1 MGHPVTT
8 NPLIIMTI
16 NMTVVFFVLVALSG
30 LIHLIHMVDP
40 TKEPEVADGGSGDE
54 SAESAAIIAK
64 LKENSAAPAEE
75 VSQVEEGISPEV
87 IAAISAAIS
96 AYGFSGQV
104 KAVRIANRNSGW
116 RRNALDNGIIQV

>member
-1 MGHPVTT
+1 MDQPVTT
-8 NPLIIMTI
+8 NPLIIMMI

-30 LIHLIHMVDP
+30 LIHLIHIVDP
-40 TKEPEVADGGSGDE
+40 TKEPEVADADSGDE

-64 LKENSAAPAEE
+64 LKENSASAETP
-75 VSQVEEGISPEV
+75 QIEEGISPEV

-116 RRNALDNGIIQV
+116 RRNALDNGIVQV